1 MKSIEGKT
9 RYVTRLEKAMADAN
23 KIRIVRSDGTDH
35 AHEAATYPPAAANN
49 ATTQDGLYDE
59 LLHEL
64 RVHIF
69 RRTSAVDR

>member
-1 MKSIEGKT
+1 M
-9 RYVTRLEKAMADAN
+9 TRLEKAMADAN

-59 LLHEL
+59 LLH
-64 RVHIF
+64 
-69 RRTSAVDR
+69 